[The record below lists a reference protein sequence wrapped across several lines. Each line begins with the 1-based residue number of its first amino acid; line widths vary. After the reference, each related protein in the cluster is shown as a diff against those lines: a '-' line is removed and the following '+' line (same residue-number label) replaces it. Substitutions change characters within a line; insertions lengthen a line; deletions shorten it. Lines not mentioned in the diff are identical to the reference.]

1 MTNPRTR
8 SHLVRTLLLTA
19 LLLGTVPAHDASAK
33 ESEGWAEGVP
43 YLTDYDEAIK
53 AARESGR
60 MLLIYNGWKREGI

>member
-1 MTNPRTR
+1 MTNPRMLR
-8 SHLVRTLLLTA
+8 SLLRTMVLVA
-19 LLLGTVPAHDASAK
+19 LLVGTVPMHEASAK
-33 ESEGWAEGVP
+33 DSEGWAEGVP